1 MRGRYGFGAMTPV
14 GDHDDEG
21 TRTLRVVVADDD
33 AVARALIC
41 EVIANEAT
49 LDLVGVAHDAGS
61 VVQLV
66 VDRLPDVAVLDWIM
80 PGGGGPQASREIL
93 QKSPETQ
100 VVALTASDTQEASI
114 DMLRAGA
121 KSILIK
127 GTAPEEIVRT
137 IHVAMRL

>member
-1 MRGRYGFGAMTPV
+1 VLAYGLGAMTPV

-21 TRTLRVVVADDD
+21 TPPLRVVVADDD

-41 EVIANEAT
+41 EVIANETT

-61 VVQLV
+61 VVQLA
-66 VDRLPDVAVLDWIM
+66 VDRLPDVAVLDWMM

>member
-1 MRGRYGFGAMTPV
+1 VRGRYGFGAMTPV